1 MTKKKSNKY
10 FPPLNIELGNQSLA
24 IWLRE
29 NKYIIHSELVR
40 FSEILLTSGEEQI
53 QSIIVSNFTDNVVF
67 LIDKSTVALTLE
79 TAMNYFLSIEEFE
92 ICAKIR
98 DLQILIEKIKNE
110 GGNTKDSKQSKRKS
124 KIS

>member
-40 FSEILLTSGEEQI
+40 FSEILLTSGEGQI
-53 QSIIVSNFTDNVVF
+53 QAIIVSNFTDNVIF

>member
-10 FPPLNIELGNQSLA
+10 FPSLHIELGNQSLA
-24 IWLRE
+24 IWMRE
-29 NKYIIHSELVR
+29 NKYIVHSELVR
-40 FSEILLTSGEEQI
+40 YSEMLLTSDVEQI
-53 QSIIVSNFTDNVVF
+53 QAIVISNFTDNVIF
-67 LIDKSTVALTLE
+67 LIDRSTVALTLE
-79 TAMNYFLSIEEFE
+79 TAMSYFLSIEEFE

-110 GGNTKDSKQSKRKS
+110 GGNTKDSKQNKRKS

>member
-1 MTKKKSNKY
+1 MTKKISNKY
-10 FPPLNIELGNQSLA
+10 FPPLHIELGNQSLA
-24 IWLRE
+24 IWMRE

-40 FSEILLTSGEEQI
+40 FSEILLTSDIEQL
-53 QSIIVSNFTDNVVF
+53 QAVIVSNFTDNVIF
-67 LIDKSTVALTLE
+67 LIDKTTVALTLQ

-110 GGNTKDSKQSKRKS
+110 SRNTKDSKQNKRKS

>member
-1 MTKKKSNKY
+1 MTKKISNKY
-10 FPPLNIELGNQSLA
+10 FPPLHIELGNQSLA
-24 IWLRE
+24 IWMRE

-40 FSEILLTSGEEQI
+40 FSEILLTSDIEQL
-53 QSIIVSNFTDNVVF
+53 QAVIVSNFTDNVIF
-67 LIDKSTVALTLE
+67 LIDKTTVALTLQ

>member
-1 MTKKKSNKY
+1 MTKKISNKY
-10 FPPLNIELGNQSLA
+10 FPPLHIELGNQSLA
-24 IWLRE
+24 IWMRE

-40 FSEILLTSGEEQI
+40 FSEILLTSDIEQL
-53 QSIIVSNFTDNVVF
+53 QAVIVSNFTDNVIF
-67 LIDKSTVALTLE
+67 LIDKTTVALTLQ

-110 GGNTKDSKQSKRKS
+110 SGNTKDSKQNKRKS